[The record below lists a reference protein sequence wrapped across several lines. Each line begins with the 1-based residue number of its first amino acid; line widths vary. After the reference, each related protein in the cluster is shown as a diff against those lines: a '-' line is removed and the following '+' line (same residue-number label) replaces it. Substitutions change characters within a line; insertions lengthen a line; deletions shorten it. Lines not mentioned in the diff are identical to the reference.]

1 MSKNV
6 AVIICAAG
14 ASSRFG
20 GSTTL
25 TTGGKRKKPFV
36 DVAGRAAFLRSI
48 ELFADRDDVKQIL
61 LGIPKEDE
69 ELVNVKWGTNLQFFN
84 VKIFFG
90 GAERFET
97 VTKALELVR
106 DDIDLIAVH
115 DAVRCCV
122 TKEWIEKVI
131 STAAQTGAAILACP
145 ITATIKQVKDN
156 TIIKTID
163 RTGIYEAQTPQV
175 FDAKLLKKAYENLKN
190 LDKGKISVDST
201 GSPRDDA
208 QLVEA
213 IGEKVSIVE
222 TDFSNIKITQQS
234 DVAIAEAI
242 IKSRPKPKPKGYVG
256 PYGEAQW

>member
-14 ASSRFG
+14 FSSRF
-20 GSTTL
+20 
-25 TTGGKRKKPFV
+25 GGKRKKPFV
-36 DVAGRAAFLRSI
+36 DVAGRAAFLRSV
-48 ELFADRDDVKQIL
+48 ELFDNRDDVKQIL
-61 LGIPKEDE
+61 LGIPSEDE
-69 ELVNVKWGTNLQFFN
+69 ELVNVKWGTNLKFFN

-97 VTKALELVR
+97 VTKALELV
-106 DDIDLIAVH
+106 DDKTDLIAVH

-145 ITATIKQVKDN
+145 ITATIKEAKDN

-163 RTGIYEAQTPQV
+163 RTGLYEAQTPQV
-175 FDAKLLKKAYENLKN
+175 FEAKLLKKAYENLKN
-190 LDKGKISVDST
+190 LDKSKISDDS
-201 GSPRDDA
+201 

-213 IGEKVSIVE
+213 LGHEVSIVE
-222 TDFSNIKITQQS
+222 IDFSNIKITQQS

-242 IKSRPKPKPKGYVG
+242 IKSRPKTKPTGYIG
-256 PYGEAQW
+256 PYAEAQW